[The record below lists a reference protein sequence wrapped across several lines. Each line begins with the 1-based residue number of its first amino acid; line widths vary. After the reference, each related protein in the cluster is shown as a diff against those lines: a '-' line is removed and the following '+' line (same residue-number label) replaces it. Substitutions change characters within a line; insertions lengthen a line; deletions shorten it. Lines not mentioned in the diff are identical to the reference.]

1 MNIVYR
7 IIMFIGA
14 GVLLFNAI
22 ARPDNAFLF
31 ISLGVFLVIGAGV
44 MILRGNKHHEDN
56 HS

>member
-1 MNIVYR
+1 MNVVYR

-22 ARPDNAFLF
+22 AKPDNTFLF
-31 ISLGVFLVIGAGV
+31 MSLGLFLVISAGV